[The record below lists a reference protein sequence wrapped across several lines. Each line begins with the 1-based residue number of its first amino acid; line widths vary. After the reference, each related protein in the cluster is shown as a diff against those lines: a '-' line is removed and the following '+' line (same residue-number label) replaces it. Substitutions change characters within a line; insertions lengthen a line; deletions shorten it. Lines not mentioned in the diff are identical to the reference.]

1 MNDKLHRSTTDR
13 YVAGVCGGIA
23 DTYNVDATLVR
34 ALFAIATLAGAWGL
48 AIYIVLWICM
58 PEGPQA

>member
-1 MNDKLHRSTTDR
+1 MNEKLHRSSTDC
-13 YVAGVCGGIA
+13 YIAGVCGGIA
-23 DTYNVDATLVR
+23 ETYNVDATLVR
-34 ALFAIATLAGAWGL
+34 ALFAIVTLAGASGL